1 MAGIADILN
10 FFSRKPEPSAAGAGR
25 GEVNPDVVVPEKE
38 RVIPYWLSGYDVNTL
53 PEIPDHINAYRA
65 DPTGKYGG
73 KEGLE
78 TQPMKLYAPQIYAHA
93 RALGHAEGHGVPKMD
108 AQALANIALM
118 EGRPNFGNNK
128 IPVSS
133 QEASSIDPSQKKSVA
148 LYKKLIASGV
158 PAYMADFPVKVFEKN
173 NISREK
179 NIPFEQAWNGL
190 GKTSKGRS
198 GADYAR
204 DIEAGRSASAH
215 KNNAPLVALINQA
228 LEAGRNDYKSS
239 NAKKSPTVMP
249 ENYRLGGRVRLL

>member
-25 GEVNPDVVVPEKE
+25 GEVNPDVVAPEKE
-38 RVIPYWLSGYDVNTL
+38 REIPPWLKGYDVNTL
-53 PEIPDHINAYRA
+53 PEIPDQINAYRA

-73 KEGLE
+73 KEGIE
-78 TQPMKLYAPQIYAHA
+78 TQPMKLYAPQLYSHA

-118 EGRPNFGNNK
+118 EGRPNFGNNPYA
-128 IPVSS
+128 ISRV
-133 QEASSIDPSQKKSVA
+133 DPGQKKSVE
-148 LYKKLIASGV
+148 LFKKLIASGV
-158 PAYMADFPVKVFEKN
+158 PENVADFPVKIFEKN
-173 NISREK
+173 NISKQK
-179 NIPFEQAWNGL
+179 NISFEQAWNGL

-204 DIEAGRSASAH
+204 DIESGRSASAH

-239 NAKKSPTVMP
+239 NAKKSPTAMP
-249 ENYRLGGRVRLL
+249 ENYRSGGRVRMI

>member
-25 GEVNPDVVVPEKE
+25 GEVNPPAVEPEKE
-38 RVIPYWLSGYDVNTL
+38 LPFWLKGYDVNTL
-53 PEIPDHINAYRA
+53 PEMPDQIKAYRA

-78 TQPMKLYAPQIYAHA
+78 TQPIMLYAPKLYSHA

-108 AQALANIALM
+108 AQALANMVLM
-118 EGRPNFGNNK
+118 EGRPDFGNNLAL
-128 IPVSS
+128 S
-133 QEASSIDPSQKKSVA
+133 QKLGAIDPSQKKSVA
-148 LYKKLIASGV
+148 LHKKLIASGV
-158 PAYMADFPVKVFEKN
+158 PDYVADFPVKVFEKN
-173 NISREK
+173 NISRQK
-179 NIPFEQAWNGL
+179 NLPFEQVWNGL
-190 GKTSKGRS
+190 GKTPKGRS

-215 KNNAPLVALINQA
+215 KNNASLLALINQA

-239 NAKKSPTVMP
+239 NAKKSPTAMP
-249 ENYRLGGRVRLL
+249 ENYRSGGRVRMI

>member
-38 RVIPYWLSGYDVNTL
+38 REIPPWLKGYDVSTL
-53 PEIPDHINAYRA
+53 PEMPDQINAYRA

-78 TQPMKLYAPQIYAHA
+78 TQPIKLYAPQLYSHV
-93 RALGHAEGHGVPKMD
+93 RALGHAEGYGVPKMD
-108 AQALANIALM
+108 AQALANMVLM
-118 EGRPNFGNNK
+118 EGRPDFGNNK
-128 IPVSS
+128 FGPS
-133 QEASSIDPSQKKSVA
+133 QELGKIDPNQKKSGA

-158 PAYMADFPVKVFEKN
+158 PDYVADFPIKVFEKS
-173 NISREK
+173 NIARER

-190 GKTSKGRS
+190 GKTPKGRS

-204 DIEAGRSASAH
+204 DIETSKSASAH
-215 KNNAPLVALINQA
+215 KNNAALIALISQA

-239 NAKKSPTVMP
+239 NAKKSPTAMP
-249 ENYRLGGRVRLL
+249 ENYRSGGRVRMI